1 MTDNDL
7 DLEGLTLSPEREAKE
22 SKRENRFGREIRGE
36 VKFSKI
42 SSVNKDILCVE
53 PAISIPQI
61 FGWERTAS
69 AKGSKAK
76 TKISGESGQP

>member
-1 MTDNDL
+1 MTDNAL
-7 DLEGLTLSPEREAKE
+7 DLEGLTLSPKREAKE

-42 SSVNKDILCVE
+42 SSANKDILCVE
-53 PAISIPQI
+53 PAISIPLMSR
-61 FGWERTAS
+61 WEWTAS

-76 TKISGESGQP
+76 TKRSGETGQP